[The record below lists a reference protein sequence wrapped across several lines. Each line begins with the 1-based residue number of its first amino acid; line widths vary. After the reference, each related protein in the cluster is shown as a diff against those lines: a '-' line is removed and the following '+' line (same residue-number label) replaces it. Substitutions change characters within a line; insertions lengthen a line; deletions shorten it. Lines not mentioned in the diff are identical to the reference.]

1 MNFLAFWVVIG
12 PTAYQIYVKKEPV
25 TTKEN
30 PQEVEDTYVS
40 ILKRVHDRK
49 VRQREARQGGELRD
63 DQGSSQGITSEGAVL
78 AKENTADPQTSTQ
91 DLDQIELPKNRIT
104 FQDYEAFLD
113 KLEKDGRIDAIA
125 ENNPK
130 EINFREE

>member
-1 MNFLAFWVVIG
+1 M
-12 PTAYQIYVKKEPV
+12 E
-25 TTKEN
+25 
-30 PQEVEDTYVS
+30 
-40 ILKRVHDRK
+40 
-49 VRQREARQGGELRD
+49 
-63 DQGSSQGITSEGAVL
+63 
-78 AKENTADPQTSTQ
+78 KENTADPQTSTQ
-91 DLDQIELPKNRIT
+91 DLDKIELPKNRIT